1 MYNGLETMQN
11 DIDVIVRVRAGDTE
25 AFRSIVERYER
36 PLLSVVQHLARNA
49 ADAEDVAQEVFLT
62 AFEKLD
68 SFDPAR
74 SHFST
79 WLFTIARNKTIN
91 ANKKKRAQ
99 PLSALPERHSRENCT
114 DRAEYEELFDHL
126 DAGLNALPAKQRR
139 AFVLAQME
147 ELPYEEIARIEGT
160 RVGTIKS
167 RVNRA
172 RKKLQASWASGLGDH
187 DE

>member
-1 MYNGLETMQN
+1 LYNGLETMQN

-36 PLLSVVQHLARNA
+36 PLLSMVQHLAWNA
-49 ADAEDVAQEVFLT
+49 ADTEDLTQEVFLT

-68 SFDPAR
+68 SFDPAVSR
-74 SHFST
+74 FST

-99 PLSALPERHSRENCT
+99 PLSALPERHRREDCT
-114 DRAEYEELFDHL
+114 DRAEREELFDRL
-126 DAGLNALPAKQRR
+126 DKVLNALPAKQRR
-139 AFVLAQME
+139 AFVLSQME
-147 ELPYEEIARIEGT
+147 QLPYEEIARIEGT

-172 RKKLQASWASGLGDH
+172 RKKLQASLSPGLRDH
-187 DE
+187 HE